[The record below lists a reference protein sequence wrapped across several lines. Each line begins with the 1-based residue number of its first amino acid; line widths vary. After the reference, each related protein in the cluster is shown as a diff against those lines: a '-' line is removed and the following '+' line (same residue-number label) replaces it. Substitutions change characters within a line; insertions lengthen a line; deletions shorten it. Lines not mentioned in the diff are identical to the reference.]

1 MERRDQLRYLRAS
14 LQNRSVWGPFMAAD
28 NSDLPEMAA
37 KEREEKRVTH
47 LQQATAGKEQHQQQL
62 AGGVVG
68 CRCCCFDS
76 RHVHCRSS
84 KRKDSF
90 SHVG

>member
-1 MERRDQLRYLRAS
+1 
-14 LQNRSVWGPFMAAD
+14 MAAD

-37 KEREEKRVTH
+37 KERGKKRVTH
-47 LQQATAGKEQHQQQL
+47 LQQATAGKEQQQL

-68 CRCCCFDS
+68 CRCFAS

-84 KRKDSF
+84 KKEGFIFACWIGEEEEFTPSF
-90 SHVG
+90 L